1 VALVGLEGRIVE
13 VEGDIGAELPCTV
26 SVALPN
32 SALYQARDRCRS
44 AICNSG
50 GVWAIS
56 LLTINL
62 SMATLPKAGS
72 HYDVI
77 GERVGKACA
86 LSS

>member
-1 VALVGLEGRIVE
+1 VPGYHAQL
-13 VEGDIGAELPCTV
+13 

-44 AICNSG
+44 AISNFG
-50 GVWAIS
+50 GAWAIS

-62 SMATLPKAGS
+62 STATLPKAGS